1 MAEPTDIGVVAL
13 SIRDHKER
21 LVLDTSDGRVI
32 VEIRP
37 TSSVRARVVVR
48 APKAVRIGREKREV
62 TNDAV

>member
-1 MAEPTDIGVVAL
+1 MSDPTDIGCVAL

-37 TSSVRARVVVR
+37 QSAVRAKVIVR

-62 TNDAV
+62 PSDAV